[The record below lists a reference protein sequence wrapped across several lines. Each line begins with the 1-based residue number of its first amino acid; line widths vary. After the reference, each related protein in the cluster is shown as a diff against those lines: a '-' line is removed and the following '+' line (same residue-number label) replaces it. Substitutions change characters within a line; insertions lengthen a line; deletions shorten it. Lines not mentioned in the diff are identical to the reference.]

1 MLEVRNLY
9 AGSHGAAALHDVSL
23 DVAEGQFVGLLGAN
37 NAGKSTLI
45 HTLSGLVRP
54 MSGTI
59 HFDGEDV
66 TGCTPRQLVE
76 RGIVQV
82 PEGRLVF
89 PRMSV
94 RDNLMMGGL
103 CDRARPKRAQRMDLV
118 LETFPRLRERL
129 PQFAG
134 TMSGGEQQMLAL
146 GRGMMADGR
155 LLLLD
160 EPSLGLSPLFV
171 QYIFEVL
178 RKLHAEGLTILLVEQ
193 NASLTFRNASH
204 CYVLERGRMSVSGPT
219 EIVRQDPATRK
230 AYMGL

>member
-1 MLEVRNLY
+1 MLEVSDLR
-9 AGSHGAAALHDVSL
+9 AGYGGRPVLNDVSL
-23 DVAEGQFVGLLGAN
+23 HVGQGSFVGLLGAN

-54 MSGTI
+54 LAGTI
-59 HFDGEDV
+59 RFEGEDV
-66 TGCTPRQLVE
+66 THCTPRQRVE

-89 PRMSV
+89 PHMTV
-94 RDNLMMGGL
+94 RDNLLMGGL
-103 CDRARPKRAQRMDLV
+103 CDRARPRRATLMELV
-118 LETFPRLRERL
+118 LDTFPRLRERL
-129 PQFAG
+129 TQFAG

-171 QYIFEVL
+171 QYIFQVL
-178 RKLHAEGLTILLVEQ
+178 RRLHAAGLTILLVEQ
-193 NASLTFRNASH
+193 NAGLTFRHAAR
-204 CYVLERGRMSVSGPT
+204 CYVLERGRISVQGTSD
-219 EIVRQDPATRK
+219 EVRQDPATRK